1 MKKYLHYIIGLA
13 IMFAF
18 RLIPVGVLPGVT
30 EIGLSILGIFIGTI
44 YLWTTVDPL
53 TSSLIAIIMVAF
65 SGFQPLAQ
73 VIAGCFG
80 TPVVIQMFFLMIF
93 MAGLTN
99 RKLTAYIGRWLVTR
113 KVIEGKPWM
122 FTAVILFGTYLMSV
136 FIGAFAPIF
145 LFWPIIYGVA
155 EDVGFKKDDKYV
167 KMLLHGVVIAALIGF
182 PVPPYMSN
190 GLALLSNY
198 RGLIAN
204 FPALAAMGDAIAVSD
219 AAYFIGCFSIGA
231 VEVLLLIL
239 VMKFIWKPDVT
250 PLKSVTVEMINKN
263 PLPPMNKAQKCY
275 GIFLVIFIVTMLVP
289 SLLPT
294 LPVLSFLNS
303 NSLMIPAVLVC
314 LLCVIRFE
322 DGPVLRMGPTMG
334 EFSWPTYWL
343 CVSAIYLGNVLTNE
357 TTGITAF
364 LNAILSPIFNGM
376 SATTFTIVVILVCIV
391 LTNISNSLVIGM
403 ILQPVVLTFCAT
415 AGINPAPIISLL
427 TFAVLSTAAC
437 TPAASPFAAMLFGNK
452 EYLSSGDVYK
462 YSFTFVLIETI
473 FILAVGM
480 PVLNMLIG

>member
-219 AAYFIGCFSIGA
+219 AAYFYWM
-231 VEVLLLIL
+231 LLHRCSRSA
-239 VMKFIWKPDVT
+239 
-250 PLKSVTVEMINKN
+250 SVDLSDEIHLETRCN
-263 PLPPMNKAQKCY
+263 P
-275 GIFLVIFIVTMLVP
+275 
-289 SLLPT
+289 
-294 LPVLSFLNS
+294 
-303 NSLMIPAVLVC
+303 
-314 LLCVIRFE
+314 
-322 DGPVLRMGPTMG
+322 
-334 EFSWPTYWL
+334 
-343 CVSAIYLGNVLTNE
+343 
-357 TTGITAF
+357 
-364 LNAILSPIFNGM
+364 
-376 SATTFTIVVILVCIV
+376 
-391 LTNISNSLVIGM
+391 
-403 ILQPVVLTFCAT
+403 
-415 AGINPAPIISLL
+415 
-427 TFAVLSTAAC
+427 
-437 TPAASPFAAMLFGNK
+437 
-452 EYLSSGDVYK
+452 
-462 YSFTFVLIETI
+462 IEERYC
-473 FILAVGM
+473 
-480 PVLNMLIG
+480 